1 MSDMPLLAH
10 NVFFTLKDKSP
21 EACEALV
28 TDCHEY
34 LNGHPGTAYFA
45 AGVLCKELA
54 RPVNDH
60 DFDVALHVIFETKQD
75 QDTYQVSDRHIQF
88 IEKNKESWEQV
99 RVFDNYAR

>member
-1 MSDMPLLAH
+1 MLAH
-10 NVFFTLKDKSP
+10 NVFFTLKDNSP
-21 EACEALV
+21 ENCEALV
-28 TDCHEY
+28 ADCHEF
-34 LNGHPGTAYFA
+34 LSGHPGTAFFS

-60 DFDVALHVIFETKQD
+60 GFDVALNVIFETKQD
-75 QDTYQVSDRHIQF
+75 QDVYQVSDRHIAF